1 MSDLILTDFDG
12 ETGIARIAF
21 NRPEV
26 LNALNV
32 PLARAFLAAVREVVA
47 LKGVRAIVLTGEGR
61 AFVAGGDVASFA
73 GGPDVAVPVVNDLL
87 DALNPAIV
95 ALRRADAPVIA
106 AVRGAAAG
114 AGLSLMMAADIVVA
128 AAGTKFLMAYEKL
141 GSSPD
146 CGATWFAP
154 RLIGRART
162 MELLL
167 MGRVLDAETARDWG
181 LINEVVPPDD
191 LDTRVRALAET
202 LAQGPTLA
210 FGQSKRLVDEA
221 ERTILAE
228 QLEKERAAFLA
239 GTGTADFAE
248 GTAAF
253 TAKRTPA
260 FIGR

>member
-1 MSDLILTDFDG
+1 MTDLVLTDFDA
-12 ETGIARIAF
+12 ESGIARIAF

-32 PLARAFLAAVREVVA
+32 PLARAFLAAVREVTA
-47 LKGVRAIVLTGEGR
+47 LQGLRAIVLGGEGR

-73 GGPDVAVPVVNDLL
+73 GGPERAVPVVNDLL

-95 ALRRADAPVIA
+95 ALRRVDAPVIA

-114 AGLSLMMAADIVVA
+114 AGLSLMMAADIIVA
-128 AAGTKFLMAYEKL
+128 ATGTKFLMAYEKL

-154 RLIGRART
+154 RLLGRART

-167 MGRVLDAETARDWG
+167 MGRVLDAEAARDWG
-181 LINEVVPPDD
+181 LINEVVPADD
-191 LDTRVRALAET
+191 LDSRVQGLAET
-202 LAQGPTLA
+202 LARGPTRA
-210 FGQSKRLVDEA
+210 FGQSKRLIDEA
-221 ERTILAE
+221 EHVTLAE

-253 TAKRTPA
+253 TAKRTPV
-260 FIGR
+260 FTGR